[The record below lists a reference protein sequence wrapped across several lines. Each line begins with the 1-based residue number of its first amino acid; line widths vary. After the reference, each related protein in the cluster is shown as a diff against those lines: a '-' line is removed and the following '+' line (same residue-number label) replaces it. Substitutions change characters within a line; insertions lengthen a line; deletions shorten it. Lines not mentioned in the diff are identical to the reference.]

1 MMQLKANESNTYI
14 YPSLSSE

>member
-1 MMQLKANESNTYI
+1 MQLKANESNTYI